1 MADTT
6 EKLEKFLDKVND
18 MDLSTRF
25 KNKVGKVAREDGIKA
40 ASNLITMSLNITKG
54 VDDIPIP
61 KKKPMNK
68 GGIIEDY
75 TKVGGSNITK
85 VGGIPVI
92 KITEGQRGD
101 NIKIGAPIK
110 STLLK

>member
-1 MADTT
+1 
-6 EKLEKFLDKVND
+6 
-18 MDLSTRF
+18 
-25 KNKVGKVAREDGIKA
+25 
-40 ASNLITMSLNITKG
+40 
-54 VDDIPIP
+54 
-61 KKKPMNK
+61 MNK